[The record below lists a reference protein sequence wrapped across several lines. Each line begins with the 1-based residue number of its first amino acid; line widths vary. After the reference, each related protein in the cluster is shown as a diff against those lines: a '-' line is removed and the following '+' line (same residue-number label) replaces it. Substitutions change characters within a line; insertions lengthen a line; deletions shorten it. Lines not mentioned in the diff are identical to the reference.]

1 MLQIKNVSKQYEELK
16 VLDQINLNIES
27 NQTTVII
34 GPSGSGKTTLLR
46 CMNLLAVPDSGEI
59 DLNGTSL
66 IFDPKAPIQRKK
78 VIDFRK
84 KTGMVFQGFNLF
96 SHRTIIENIMEGP
109 VTVLKKKK
117 QEAREEGILLL
128 QKVGLEE
135 KANQYP
141 RQLSGGQQQRVAIAR
156 ALAMKP
162 EVLLFDEPTSALD
175 PELEI
180 EVLEMIK
187 TLVQEQ
193 YTIVIVTHKMAFAK
207 EISDHIIFLEQGKVV
222 KQGSYS
228 ELYHSGNERISKFL
242 TTLQSS

>member
-96 SHRTIIENIMEGP
+96 SHRTVIENIMEGP

>member
-1 MLQIKNVSKQYEELK
+1 MLQIKNLSKQYEDLK
-16 VLDQINLNIES
+16 VLDQINLEIES
-27 NQTTVII
+27 NKTTVII

-46 CMNLLAVPDSGEI
+46 CLNLLAVPDIGEI
-59 DLNGTSL
+59 NLNGVSL
-66 IFDPKAPIQRKK
+66 TFDTNLPIQKK
-78 VIDFRK
+78 KILDFRK

-96 SHRTIIENIMEGP
+96 SHRTVIENIIEGP

-117 QEAREEGILLL
+117 SVAIEEGMALLK
-128 QKVGLEE
+128 KVGLEE

-180 EVLEMIK
+180 EVLEIIR
-187 TLVQEQ
+187 TLAKEH
-193 YTIVIVTHKMAFAK
+193 YTIVIVTHKMGFAK
-207 EISDHIIFLEQGKVV
+207 EVGDKIIFLENGKVLS
-222 KQGSYS
+222 QGSYS
-228 ELYHSGNERISKFL
+228 ELYHSGNERISRFL
-242 TTLQSS
+242 NTLQ